1 MEVKKLQ
8 ITKEDGHPKKLQ
20 ADRNVQNKLD
30 LEILLELGNIGA
42 GRATTALSEVINER
56 VIVEVPRLHVS
67 APHLVPKIFGRH
79 DQITAVIYMPLRGET
94 DCDVLLLFEVE
105 EARKIAALM
114 TMTPPTE
121 QMDTETESSAIEE
134 LGSIMIGGF
143 LSAIADFTEM
153 ELVPLPPQLVK
164 GSFDAV
170 LDNFLVKQELV
181 SDVALV
187 FDGCFR
193 RSSSKAGGTI
203 VVFPSPEMQRILVT
217 KSQEWLNR
225 DYSVVVTATEHK
237 FKKIQ

>member
-1 MEVKKLQ
+1 LQ
-8 ITKEDGHPKKLQ
+8 ITKENGYPKKFQ
-20 ADRNVQNKLD
+20 ANGPVQNKLD

-94 DCDVLLLFEVE
+94 ECDVLLLFELE
-105 EARKIAALM
+105 EAKKIAAMM

-121 QMDTETESSAIEE
+121 QLDTELETSAIEE

-143 LSAIADFTEM
+143 LSAIADFTDM
-153 ELVPLPPQLVK
+153 ELVPRPPQLVK
-164 GSFDAV
+164 GSFDAI
-170 LDNFLVKQELV
+170 LDNFLVKQALI

-193 RSSSKAGGTI
+193 LSSSEAGGTI
-203 VVFPSPEMQRILVT
+203 VVFPSPEMQKILVN